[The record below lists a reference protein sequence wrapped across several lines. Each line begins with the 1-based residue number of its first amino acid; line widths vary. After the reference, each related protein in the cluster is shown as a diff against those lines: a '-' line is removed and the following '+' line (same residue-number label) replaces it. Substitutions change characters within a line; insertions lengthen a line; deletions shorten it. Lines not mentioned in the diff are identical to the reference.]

1 MSGEAKCG
9 NSVEGDGDVLTITGW
24 HNGYRR
30 YRAKLRILRKVMW
43 DIKNRTMLISD
54 WAEGKATHEDFQFT
68 WYFLINPVWNCV
80 MKDGTCILTSEGQ
93 SVRFKEVNGIG
104 LTLSQGLYC
113 PTYQVESSCPVLT
126 ASTTN
131 RTWAQINFLLYY

>member
-30 YRAKLRILRKVMW
+30 YRAKLRIHRKVMW
-43 DIKNRTMLISD
+43 DIRKRRMLISD

-93 SVRFKEVNGIG
+93 SVRFKDVNGIG
-104 LTLSQGLYC
+104 FTLSQGLYC
-113 PTYQVESSCPVLT
+113 PLYQVESPCPVLT
-126 ASTTN
+126 VSTTN
-131 RTWAQINFLLYY
+131 RTWEQINFLLYY